1 MFYKFTKVVIAFLI
15 IPTLVFG
22 IFCTVVLSNTR
33 TNGGIPSIFGYYA
46 VQIPNNNFYNS
57 ELGLFKAGEHQM
69 FQSINGSD
77 YKVGDMIS
85 YYNVNEPLENHI
97 IIEDVEWYDNLSQ
110 LQNPSD
116 LQTFEKSLN
125 STQTTFHNLS
135 INNSEHNNIS
145 EYAENPNDE
154 IGLGKIQKI
163 GVGRDIND
171 NKFVICLVSES
182 PQDFVGKQ
190 ILALNIIGCSINSS
204 PFFIDLLLFSSTTLS
219 FVVML
224 LLPCILLI
232 SFQVINLSLAAR
244 QAREEKVAKK
254 KLIRELELKNQ
265 QEEFSTAKPL
275 PASSETDFAD
285 SKKDFADSKKL
296 FAGLLKGGGGRV
308 SSAGS
313 MQKHKAR
320 IYNKEELENIRKGLL
335 SNKKPEF
342 SFDSEF
348 EEDEYFDELKKV
360 SEKKQQL
367 DETEKP
373 SEKPS
378 STVRLGDNEIPEDII
393 ESYGLSIKDK
403 KDSTLQEAKRVH
415 SKQSAS
421 TVTQDFKA
429 STLTNDSQA
438 SSNFGKVQPET
449 RQSSP
454 LKTDFKK
461 ADLNVNKTEKQ
472 DFELPKSSEFGNYFG
487 AQKTTD
493 FNQKPTDFNQKST
506 DFNQKT
512 TDFSQTIQQNPKIQP
527 ISPEI
532 KKPEMK
538 SEEIKSNEAK
548 SDEIENPQ
556 NSDSDLF
563 AKFGFKNASDLKNPD
578 SDN

>member
-116 LQTFEKSLN
+116 LQTFEKSFN
-125 STQTTFHNLS
+125 SKTTSPNLS
-135 INNSEHNNIS
+135 INNLEHNNIS
-145 EYAENPNDE
+145 EYAENPNNE

-171 NKFVICLVSES
+171 NSFIICLVSES
-182 PQDFVGKQ
+182 PQDFVGKP
-190 ILALNIIGCSINSS
+190 ILALNIIGYSINSS

-232 SFQVINLSLAAR
+232 IFQVTNLSLVAK
-244 QAREEKVAKK
+244 QVREEKIAKK
-254 KLIRELELKNQ
+254 RLIRETELKNQ

-373 SEKPS
+373 LEKTF
-378 STVRLGDNEIPEDII
+378 STANLSDNEIPEDII
-393 ESYGLSIKDK
+393 ETYGLNIKDK
-403 KDSTLQEAKRVH
+403 KDSILQEAKRVH

-421 TVTQDFKA
+421 TVSQDFKA
-429 STLTNDSQA
+429 STLTNDSQV
-438 SSNFGKVQPET
+438 SFGKVQPET

-461 ADLNVNKTEKQ
+461 ADLNVRKTEKQ

-538 SEEIKSNEAK
+538 SDDIKSNEAK
-548 SDEIENPQ
+548 SEEIEGPQ
-556 NSDSDLF
+556 NLDSDLF